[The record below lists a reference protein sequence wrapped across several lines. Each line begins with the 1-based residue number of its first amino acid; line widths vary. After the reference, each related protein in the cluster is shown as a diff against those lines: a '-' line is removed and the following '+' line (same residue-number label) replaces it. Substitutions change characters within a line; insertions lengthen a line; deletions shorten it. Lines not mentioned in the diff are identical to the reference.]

1 MNYNEIIKPYIID
14 FDKLEVGQTLWSVFD
29 GEIKIL
35 SIKEEN
41 QLPIKC
47 FGNDYHK
54 DGKLYENDKYPTL
67 FTSNPFENLQR
78 VVNIGEIKT
87 EKQPF
92 ATYDDLIAENTKGK
106 LKTNKN
112 VDKTVEA
119 VIDKFQKRSEVGIK
133 KYGVTL
139 DREDLELEDWL
150 LHFQEEMQDGI
161 LYLERALKEIRDN
174 KKDFFV

>member
-1 MNYNEIIKPYIID
+1 MNYQEIIKPYLID
-14 FDKLEVGQTLWSVFD
+14 FDKLEVGQTIWSV
-29 GEIKIL
+29 E
-35 SIKEEN
+35 
-41 QLPIKC
+41 
-47 FGNDYHK
+47 FGNVEVKIATKMKGTEKIVAKITERRSFVGNFNNH
-54 DGKLYENDKYPTL
+54 L
-67 FTSNPFENLQR
+67 FFTANPFENLQR

-106 LKTNKN
+106 LKTI
-112 VDKTVEA
+112 DKTVEA
-119 VIDKFQKRSEVGIK
+119 VIEKFQKRSEVGIK

-139 DREDLELEDWL
+139 DREDLDLEAWL
-150 LHFQEEMQDGI
+150 LHLQEEMQDGI

>member
-1 MNYNEIIKPYIID
+1 MNYQEIIKPYLID
-14 FDKLEVGQTLWSVFD
+14 FDKLEVGQTIWSVQY
-29 GEIKIL
+29 GKVKIDL
-35 SIKEEN
+35 IARTYFRVSQPNGNKINIPFSIYNEN
-41 QLPIKC
+41 L
-47 FGNDYHK
+47 F
-54 DGKLYENDKYPTL
+54 

-106 LKTNKN
+106 LKTI
-112 VDKTVEA
+112 DKTVEA
-119 VIDKFQKRSEVGIK
+119 VIEKFQKRSEVGIK

-139 DREDLELEDWL
+139 DREDLDLEAWL

-161 LYLERALKEIRDN
+161 LYVERALKEIRDN

>member
-1 MNYNEIIKPYIID
+1 MNYQEIIKPYLID
-14 FDKLEVGQTLWSVFD
+14 FDKLEVGQTLWSVIDGKARVNEFD
-29 GEIKIL
+29 
-35 SIKEEN
+35 SDAY
-41 QLPIKC
+41 PIKVGM
-47 FGNDYHK
+47 FYFTK
-54 DGKLYENDKYPTL
+54 DGKKHENDKYPTL
-67 FTSNPFENLQR
+67 FTANPFENLQR

-139 DREDLELEDWL
+139 DREDLDLEDWL
-150 LHFQEEMQDGI
+150 IHFQEEMQDGI